1 MWLFVL
7 YNVHMENLS
16 EIILLAKAEQY
27 LRFNT
32 ERFTNAEKNKFK
44 VGLAEWIAGTSETID
59 DEVYDF
65 LLSLKVDNRK
75 PREEVF
81 ASHITQKYSNIKFRK
96 ILDVGA
102 GRMCKLSAVLSKYG
116 YKMYAIDP
124 NIRLTP
130 QEASKQKI
138 NSISKKRFLCDQF
151 APDGKGT
158 NVQNY
163 DLIVG
168 LEPCD
173 ATEHIIRQAL
183 SYDKPFE
190 VLLCAAEHSALDG
203 TTFKNYLEWYE
214 HLKSISPEVKIT
226 KKGSSYF
233 ASNVNQPEF

>member
-1 MWLFVL
+1 MR
-7 YNVHMENLS
+7 YNVGMVNINEML
-16 EIILLAKAEQY
+16 LLAKAEEY
-27 LRFNT
+27 LRFNP
-32 ERFTNAEKNKFK
+32 ERFTREEKDKFRA
-44 VGLAEWIAGTSETID
+44 GLAEWIAGTSETID

-81 ASHITQKYSNIKFRK
+81 ASHIIKKYSNIKFRK

-102 GRMCKLSAVLSKYG
+102 GRMCKLSAILSKYG
-116 YKMYAIDP
+116 YKMYAVDP

-130 QEASKQKI
+130 HEASKQKI
-138 NSISKKRFLCDQF
+138 NSISKKNFICDEF
-151 APDGKGT
+151 SSDGRGT
-158 NVQNY
+158 FVQNY

-183 SYDKPFE
+183 RYHKPFE

-203 TTFKNYLEWYE
+203 TTFKTYLEWYE
-214 HLKSISPEVKIT
+214 HLKNISPEVEIT
-226 KKGSSYF
+226 KKGSSYI
-233 ASNVNQPEF
+233 ASNVKEREY